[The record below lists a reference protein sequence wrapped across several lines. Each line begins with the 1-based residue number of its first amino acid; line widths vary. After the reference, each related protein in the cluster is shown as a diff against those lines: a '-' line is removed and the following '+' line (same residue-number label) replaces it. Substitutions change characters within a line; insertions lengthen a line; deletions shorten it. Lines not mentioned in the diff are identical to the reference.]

1 MLAEHA
7 WRLLSACPLT
17 GRGVVVCRSEQLAM
31 VKEAFVEVGMKQ
43 ESLRVDVSGPTDG
56 DKLFVVS
63 ASPSLPKAKEPAGQ
77 SFKVKDAVT
86 PHQLLSALKD
96 TSKKKRDARRQKE
109 HDEQP
114 FKIKV
119 VSPPPETVLE
129 GVYQLDPR
137 THNGDKVK
145 LDGDSYVVSRRVSV
159 YSYRQ
164 GRYRLDQKVLEVQK
178 MARYETNQKL
188 NSLVDAD
195 AIDAKS
201 ER

>member
-1 MLAEHA
+1 M
-7 WRLLSACPLT
+7 
-17 GRGVVVCRSEQLAM
+17 CRSEQLAM

-77 SFKVKDAVT
+77 SLKVKDAVT
-86 PHQLLSALKD
+86 
-96 TSKKKRDARRQKE
+96 
-109 HDEQP
+109 
-114 FKIKV
+114 
-119 VSPPPETVLE
+119 PETVLE
-129 GVYQLDPR
+129 GVYPR

>member
-1 MLAEHA
+1 M
-7 WRLLSACPLT
+7 
-17 GRGVVVCRSEQLAM
+17 CRSEQLAM

-119 VSPPPETVLE
+119 VSPPPETILE

>member
-1 MLAEHA
+1 M
-7 WRLLSACPLT
+7 
-17 GRGVVVCRSEQLAM
+17 GCRSEQVAL
-31 VKEAFVEVGMKQ
+31 VTEAFVEAGLKK
-43 ESLRVDVSGPTDG
+43 ESLRVDISGPTDG

-63 ASPSLPKAKEPAGQ
+63 SSPSLPKPKEQLGQ

-86 PHQLLSALKD
+86 PHELLSVLKD
-96 TSKKKRDARRQKE
+96 TSKKRKDARRQKE
-109 HDEQP
+109 HDEKP

-119 VSPPPETVLE
+119 VSPPPETLLE
-129 GVYQLDPR
+129 GVYELDPR
-137 THNGDKVK
+137 THNGDKLK
-145 LDGDSYVVSRRVSV
+145 LDGNSYVVSRRLSV

-164 GRYRLDQKVLEVQK
+164 GRYHLDQKVLEVQK

-195 AIDAKS
+195 ARDAKS